1 MIKVSKRAER
11 KIEHIQHALSTGQ
24 ELTNGLEDITFVHQ
38 SLPNL
43 SVNDIDLS
51 TQIGEL
57 TLSSPLLINA
67 MTGGGGEDTR
77 IINEALSMAA
87 GETGI
92 AVAVGSQMSA
102 IKDKGERPSYEIMRK
117 VNPKGIILA
126 NLGSEAT
133 IDQAKIAVD
142 MLEANALQI
151 HLNVVQELVMP
162 EGDRDF
168 KDALKRIESITKNIS
183 VPVIVKEVGFGMNRE
198 IASKLHE
205 AGISAI
211 DIGGYGGTNFSKIE
225 NLRRQRVLSYFNS
238 WGISTAASIAEI
250 HSFNKDISIIG
261 SGGIQSAL
269 DVAKAI
275 ALGSSMVGV
284 AGHFLKIFIE
294 KGYEDLVQEIK
305 EMEEDLTLIM
315 TALGERNINELKH
328 APLVITGQTH
338 HWLSERG
345 INTTKYSQR

>member
-1 MIKVSKRAER
+1 MSKRAER

-24 ELTNGLEDITFVHQ
+24 QFTNGLEDITFVHQ

-77 IINEALSMAA
+77 LINEALSQAA
-87 GETGI
+87 GETNI

-102 IKDKGERPSYEIMRK
+102 IKDIMERPSYEIMRK
-117 VNPKGIILA
+117 VNPKGMIWA

-133 IDQAKIAVD
+133 IEQAKIAVD

-151 HLNVVQELVMP
+151 HVNVVQELVMP
-162 EGDRDF
+162 EGDRNF
-168 KDALKRIESITKNIS
+168 KDALNRIESIVKNIS

-198 IASKLHE
+198 VASKLLE

-238 WGISTAASIAEI
+238 WGISTAASIAEVRSI
-250 HSFNKDISIIG
+250 SRDISIIG
-261 SGGIQSAL
+261 SGGIQNAL
-269 DVAKAI
+269 DVSKAI
-275 ALGSSMVGV
+275 ALGSSVVGV
-284 AGHFLKIFIE
+284 AGYFLKIFID
-294 KGYEDLVQEIK
+294 KGFEALVQEIK
-305 EMEEDLTLIM
+305 DILEDLTIIM
-315 TALGERNINELKH
+315 TALGVKNIPELKQ
-328 APLVITGQTH
+328 APLVISGQTH
-338 HWLSERG
+338 HWLTERG
-345 INTTKYSQR
+345 INTSTYSQR